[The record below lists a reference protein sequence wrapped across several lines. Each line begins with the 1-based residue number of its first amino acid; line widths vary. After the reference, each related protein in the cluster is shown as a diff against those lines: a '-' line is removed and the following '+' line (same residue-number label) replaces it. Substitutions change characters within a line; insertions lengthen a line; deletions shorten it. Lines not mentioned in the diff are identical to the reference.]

1 VTRAKIVLRYLR
13 RRSFGY
19 ITRYDFVALDEIET
33 LKFAEE
39 EELKGCA
46 QELSGAWEV
55 YHCRCYQDL

>member
-1 VTRAKIVLRYLR
+1 VTRAKMFYDIS

-39 EELKGCA
+39 EELKGA
-46 QELSGAWEV
+46 LKNYLELGSLPLQM
-55 YHCRCYQDL
+55 YQDL